1 MTSPNPPG
9 PGGPATNVPEYSV
22 SELSQALKR
31 TVEDSYGRVR
41 VRGEISQPKVA
52 ASGHC
57 YMRLK
62 DDQAV
67 LDGIIWRTSM
77 SRLTLRPE
85 EGLEVIAVG
94 KLTTYPGRSSY
105 QIVIDSLE
113 LAGEG
118 ALLKMLEERRKRLAA
133 EGLFAPERK
142 RPIPYLPRVIGVVTS
157 PTGSVIRDILHRIA
171 DRFPRHVLV
180 WPVAV
185 QGDAAADQVTNAI
198 NGFNALPADGSGP
211 VPRPDVLIVARGGGS
226 LEDLMAFN
234 EESVVRAAAASH
246 IPLISAVGHET
257 DTTLIDYAS
266 DLRAPTPTGA
276 AEKAVPVRLDLLAA
290 VREAESRLD
299 GAVSRLLEERRVRV
313 EACARGLPDLPRVV
327 EDFAQ
332 RLDDRAERLAN
343 APRGLFDGLDG
354 RVREAVAR
362 LRSPRELMDMA
373 AHRVEVAGRSMIQ
386 CMRQRL
392 SEREQALL
400 HAGARLRPEP
410 LRADIDRAGKEAAR
424 LGRALRDD
432 MDRLMRG
439 WDDALKRE
447 DRLLESCS
455 HKSVLNRGFA
465 LVRDAEGRVVEDP
478 TGTAPGA
485 VWSLEFRE
493 ERRAEVTVRGEGAA
507 EPAPSGKKKAP
518 EPKPEPGKTRLR
530 PRKAQKPA
538 APEPVFNGRQGSLF

>member
-1 MTSPNPPG
+1 MTTPKTPG
-9 PGGPATNVPEYSV
+9 PGGPVTNVPEYSV

-31 TVEDSYGRVR
+31 TVEDSYSRVR
-41 VRGEISQPKVA
+41 VRGEISQPKLA

-57 YMRLK
+57 YLRLK

-67 LDGIIWRTSM
+67 LDGIIWRNSM
-77 SRLTLRPE
+77 NRLTLRPE

-94 KLTTYPGRSSY
+94 RLTTYPGRSSY
-105 QIVIDSLE
+105 QIVIESLE

-118 ALLKMLEERRKRLAA
+118 ALLKMLEERRKRLQA
-133 EGLFAPERK
+133 EGLFDPARK
-142 RPIPYLPRVIGVVTS
+142 RPVPFLPRVIGVVTS

-185 QGDAAADQVTNAI
+185 QGDAAAEQVANAI
-198 NGFNALPADGSGP
+198 GGFNALPADGSGP

-234 EESVVRAAAASH
+234 EEIVVRAAAASH

-276 AEKAVPVRLDLLAA
+276 AEKAVPVRLDLLAQ
-290 VREAESRLD
+290 VRDSESRLD
-299 GAVSRLLEERRVRV
+299 GSVSRLLEERRVRV
-313 EACARGLPDLPRVV
+313 ESCARGLPDLPRVV

-343 APRGLFDGLDG
+343 APRGLFDGLDS
-354 RVREAVAR
+354 RVREAAAR
-362 LRSPRELMDMA
+362 LRGPRELIEMA
-373 AHRVEVAGRSMIQ
+373 AHRLDTARRTMDQSV
-386 CMRQRL
+386 RQRVGD
-392 SEREQALL
+392 REQALT
-400 HAGARLRPEP
+400 HAAARLRPEP
-410 LRADIDRAGKEAAR
+410 LSADIDRAGKDVAR

-432 MDRLMRG
+432 MDRLMRDWG
-439 WDDALKRE
+439 DGLSRE
-447 DRLLESCS
+447 GRMLESCS

-478 TGTAPGA
+478 TGTAAGT

-493 ERRAEVTVRGEGAA
+493 GRRADVSVRGDGA
-507 EPAPSGKKKAP
+507 PVDTPSPGGTATP
-518 EPKPEPGKTRLR
+518 EPKAARLR
-530 PRKAQKPA
+530 PKRTQTPA
-538 APEPVFNGRQGSLF
+538 ASEPVFKGRQGSLF